1 MYKYFKKYVFVFFL
15 ATLLAACSSKIK
27 FNNVDISGSSSFS
40 PAFELE
46 DQTGK
51 LRHLED
57 FKGKVLVV
65 FFGYTQCP
73 DVCPTTMFEMKKVM
87 DLLGKDASK
96 VQVAFITLD
105 PERDTIELLEK
116 YVGPLLP
123 WHEACQLFLRLL
135 RQSGE
140 AKDVVA
146 HNGSFQQA
154 PSGKVYQLMR
164 IAVEDDALFSE
175 ISANKYL
182 LSVRFLKSE
191 RDKKAQL
198 VSADVPFKLT
208 LCQF

>member
-40 PAFELE
+40 PSFELE

-116 YVGPLLP
+116 YVPSFDPSFIGLRAKNDESLEQVVKGYKVFYQKVPGKDP
-123 WHEACQLFLRLL
+123 KYYTIDHTAGSYVIDQKGQLRLFVKHN
-135 RQSGE
+135 QGE
-140 AKDVVA
+140 KALAEDRK
-146 HNGSFQQA
+146 
-154 PSGKVYQLMR
+154 QL
-164 IAVEDDALFSE
+164 IDS
-175 ISANKYL
+175 N
-182 LSVRFLKSE
+182 
-191 RDKKAQL
+191 
-198 VSADVPFKLT
+198 
-208 LCQF
+208 